1 MLLQI
6 MQDYLVKHA
15 GVSPEKFGDPE
26 LMVTDLG
33 LDSLGIIGMLYEI
46 EERYGIQIDEPFRY
60 NAMKFSDLVSDIE
73 AMIRGRIDGGPS
85 DRAPGK

>member
-15 GVSPEKFGDPE
+15 GVSPGKFDDPD
-26 LMVTDLG
+26 LMVADLG
-33 LDSLGIIGMLYEI
+33 LDSLGIIEMLYEI
-46 EERYGIQIDEPFRY
+46 EERYGLQIDEPFRY
-60 NAMKFSDLVSDIE
+60 NTMKFSDMVSDIE